1 MPSFDIVSEID
12 NFEVKNTVENA
23 QRVLGGRFDFKGTNA
38 SIELNAKDNKVKLVA
53 DSDFQL
59 QQLVDILVNA
69 AIKRNIEFYSL
80 QIPEEHEHAGK
91 TYSKEITFKNGIDQ
105 DTAKKITK
113 MIKETKLKVTAQIQG
128 EKIRVQGKN
137 RDDLQQVIALM
148 RNAQSELNLAL
159 QFENFRD

>member
-23 QRVLGGRFDFKGTNA
+23 QRVLSGRFDFKGTNA
-38 SIELNAKDNKVKLVA
+38 SIELNSKDNKVKLVA

-69 AIKRNIEFYSL
+69 AIKRNIEIYSL
-80 QIPEEHEHAGK
+80 QIPEEYEHAGK
-91 TYSKEITFKNGIDQ
+91 SYSKEVTFKNGIDQ
-105 DTAKKITK
+105 DTAKKMVKI
-113 MIKETKLKVTAQIQG
+113 IKDSKIKVTAQIQG
-128 EKIRVQGKN
+128 EKLRVQGKN
-137 RDDLQQVIALM
+137 RDDLQAVIALM
-148 RNAQSELNLAL
+148 RESQTDLNLAL